1 MTPTPSASGTPDAPA
16 GLPALPTLP
25 SGDKHASASGNGT
38 GSLAGAL
45 DSSGT
50 EQKPKPRASA
60 NANGSGSLTGSLEKP
75 ATTEPTQP
83 RSFTSPVKAS
93 ANADGNAYAD
103 ATVSAHQP
111 Q

>member
-1 MTPTPSASGTPDAPA
+1 MARAAWPERWIRLAMPRRKLAAPA
-16 GLPALPTLP
+16 
-25 SGDKHASASGNGT
+25 S
-38 GSLAGAL
+38 
-45 DSSGT
+45 

-93 ANADGNAYAD
+93 ANADGNANAD
-103 ATVSAHQP
+103 ASVSAHQP